1 MHGVT
6 IDRYYKYGSGDAQ
19 DLDLFS
25 LLEDTETGTWGDSN
39 TVHSDFQ
46 QRGKTVCFE
55 WTGKPI
61 REAWFDKML
70 AEKIAYKGGSKLEE
84 GPCKHTTELNHW
96 KDYEYTIS
104 VWST

>member
-39 TVHSDFQ
+39 TVHSDV
-46 QRGKTVCFE
+46 QRGGNSYCFE
-55 WTGKPI
+55 WAGKNV
-61 REAWFDKML
+61 RNAGFD
-70 AEKIAYKGGSKLEE
+70 EKFVKYVANRWGLKLEE
-84 GPCKHTTELNHW
+84 GPCKHTTELNH
-96 KDYEYTIS
+96 
-104 VWST
+104 